1 MDITD
6 GLLMR
11 GQGVYDALTEDRPVN
26 AAHKVMAL
34 NVARLADT
42 LDRLEMDFANDPSL
56 TVINSQGTET
66 INPVLAEARQYT
78 NSLVQILAKLGV
90 AELPEAISREKSVFD
105 QLAERRADRLRSA
118 SGGSDTANSM

>member
-11 GQGVYDALTEDRPVN
+11 GQSVYDALIKDRPVN
-26 AAHKVMAL
+26 AAHKAMAL
-34 NVARLADT
+34 NAARMADT
-42 LDRLEMDFANDPSL
+42 LDRLELAFAAEPHL
-56 TVINSQGTET
+56 TVVNGQGTET
-66 INPVLAEARQYT
+66 INPIIAEARQYT
-78 NSLVQILAKLGV
+78 SSLMQILAKFGM

-118 SGGSDTANSM
+118 NGGSDTANSM